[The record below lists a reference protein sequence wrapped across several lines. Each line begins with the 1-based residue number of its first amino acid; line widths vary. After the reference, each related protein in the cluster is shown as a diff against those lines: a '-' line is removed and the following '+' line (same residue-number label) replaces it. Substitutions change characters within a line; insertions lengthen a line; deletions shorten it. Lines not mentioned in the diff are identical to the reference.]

1 MSDPAVSDAVVGHS
15 GGGRRFRPEIEGLR
29 AVAVLA
35 VIANHASR
43 RLLPGGFLGVDIFFV
58 ISGFVIT
65 ASLVARPTSE
75 PWRWLVD
82 FYARRLRRLTPA
94 LIGCVL
100 TTALVASMLIAPVY
114 REYERMLQV
123 GLGSIVGVA
132 NLVLHAESANYFG
145 DDIELNPFTHLWSL
159 GVEQQF
165 YLLFPLLVLLS
176 GLVSGARRGVLRF
189 ALLVGSFTLASLIL
203 FRHTYEVDQ
212 PSAYFLMPQ
221 RFWEVGAGCLA
232 WLAGRRILRNGPL
245 PAAVVPWLHG
255 LVVAALL
262 LGFSGRLSVPD
273 GALLTVVITC
283 LLLITADSPTP
294 LVRLLSLQPLVA
306 IGTLSYSLY
315 LWHWSV
321 FSLARWSV
329 GVSAATV
336 PWLLL
341 LIAGL
346 SVGSWAL
353 LERPLRRGAAA
364 VSPAG
369 SIGRS
374 LALWGLGG
382 AALLSALGPAHG
394 RLYLGGPPDQL
405 AIQDNYRIP
414 GQRTARRDFPK
425 HKAKAAAG
433 PQRLFLIGDSHA
445 GMLKPVMPALL
456 FGSERQVTVLQQ
468 NGCPFPPSGHGHSQE
483 GCFDWAKSSKRF
495 LLRNLRPGDLIVIS
509 IYARSHLGGG
519 HDSRDE
525 LIERGGAEV
534 GEPEHKL
541 RLYRRALEGFAAK
554 VERRGGT
561 IVLMA
566 PFQRFRQRPAHT
578 RLCEPEWFRRLPPD
592 CGRGER
598 LPLDVVRRD
607 NESILAMMERVAARR
622 SNVLIFDPV
631 PHLCDGE
638 QCSPV
643 DSMGQRIFRDNDHIS
658 LRGAERLRL
667 PLLTFLRQ
675 RGLLRDGSG

>member
-1 MSDPAVSDAVVGHS
+1 MSEAVVDNSCGV
-15 GGGRRFRPEIEGLR
+15 RRFRPEIEGLR

-35 VIANHASR
+35 VITNHASR
-43 RLLPGGFLGVDIFFV
+43 QILPGGFLGVDIFFV

-65 ASLVARPTSE
+65 ASLAARPTSE
-75 PWRWLVD
+75 PRRWLVD
-82 FYARRLRRLTPA
+82 FYARRWRRLTPA

-100 TTALVASMLIAPVY
+100 ITALVASMLIAPVY

-123 GLGSIVGVA
+123 GLGAIVGMA

-176 GLVSGARRGVLRF
+176 GLVTGARRGAQRF
-189 ALLVGSFTLASLIL
+189 GLLVGSFTVASLIL

-245 PAAVVPWLHG
+245 PAAVVQLLHG

-283 LLLITADSPTP
+283 LLLITADSSSP
-294 LVRLLSLQPLVA
+294 LVRLLSLRPLVA
-306 IGTLSYSLY
+306 VGTLSYSLY

-329 GVSAATV
+329 GVSAATI

-346 SVGSWAL
+346 SVGSWSL
-353 LERPLRRGAAA
+353 LERPL
-364 VSPAG
+364 P
-369 SIGRS
+369 S

-394 RLYLGGPPDQL
+394 RLYLGGPADQL

-414 GQRTARRDFPK
+414 GQRTARRDFTK
-425 HKAKAAAG
+425 QEARAEAG

-456 FGSERQVTVLQQ
+456 FNSERRATVLQE

-483 GCFDWAKSSKRF
+483 GCFRWVKSSKRF

-509 IYARSHLGGG
+509 TYALSHLGGG

-525 LIERGGAEV
+525 LIERGGGRV
-534 GEPEHKL
+534 SEPDHKQ
-541 RLYRRALEGFAAK
+541 RLYGRALDGFAAK

-561 IVLMA
+561 IVLVA
-566 PFQRFRQRPAHT
+566 PFPRFRQRPAHT
-578 RLCEPEWFRRLPPD
+578 RLCEPEWFRRPPAD

-598 LPLDVVRRD
+598 LALNEVRRD
-607 NESILAMMERVAARR
+607 NEPILAMMQQVAARR
-622 SNVLIFDPV
+622 RNVLIFDPV

-638 QCSPV
+638 LCSPV
-643 DSMGQRIFRDNDHIS
+643 DSRGERIFRDNDHIS

-667 PLLTFLRQ
+667 PLLIFLRQ
-675 RGLLRDGSG
+675 QGLLRDQTS